1 MMPLRQDIEFFI
13 LEALSTS
20 SVAIGAGSIKAFLG
34 KKGIVRSEA
43 GIGRNLRELQE
54 KGFVRK
60 EGYQGHVLTR
70 KGEEYLASLLES
82 RARSQVARA
91 LVSRITSDEAS
102 LMDEILHARRAIE
115 TEAAALAAERATEEQ
130 LDGLRRNI
138 KKQKRLLEAGMSN
151 AELDRQFHSMI
162 LEASG
167 NRLLSSMYRLIG
179 MNADLAKFFEEVR
192 IRHGSR
198 LGVDHF
204 EVFEAIAARNSKEA
218 ADNMARHIDHTIE
231 DAKEYFNSGWR
242 NAEGKE
248 PLPSAGK
255 RISG

>member
-1 MMPLRQDIEFFI
+1 VMPLRQDIEFFI

-20 SVAIGAGSIKAFLG
+20 SVAIGAGAIKAFLG

-138 KKQKRLLEAGMSN
+138 EKQKRLLEAGMSN

-218 ADNMARHIDHTIE
+218 ADIMARHIDHTIE
-231 DAKEYFNSGWR
+231 DAKEYFKSGWR

>member
-1 MMPLRQDIEFFI
+1 MSRRQDIELFI

-20 SVAIGAGSIKAFLG
+20 TAAIGAGSIKTFLG

-70 KGEEYLASLLES
+70 KGAEHLANLLES
-82 RARSQVARA
+82 RTRSQVAKA
-91 LVSRITSDEAS
+91 LVSRVTSDEAS

-130 LDGLRRNI
+130 LEDMGRNI
-138 KKQKRLLEAGMSN
+138 EKQKRLLEAGMSN
-151 AELDRQFHSMI
+151 AELDRQFHSLV

-204 EVFEAIAARNSKEA
+204 EVFEAIAARNPKKA
-218 ADNMARHIDHTIE
+218 ADIMARHIDHTIE
-231 DAKEYFNSGWR
+231 DAMEYFKRGWKDAEEKETLSSANERVSG
-242 NAEGKE
+242 
-248 PLPSAGK
+248 
-255 RISG
+255 